1 MSEYLLHE
9 LAGLGDWKQIE
20 VLFRINAVKD
30 VNLQDDDFEGQTSLH
45 WAVRKGNIIKC
56 SNVLYYKPQGLGC
69 LGISGISLKIACGF

>member
-30 VNLQDDDFEGQTSLH
+30 VNLQDDDFEGQTSSH
-45 WAVRKGNIIKC
+45 WAVRKGDIMLRTPG
-56 SNVLYYKPQGLGC
+56 ST
-69 LGISGISLKIACGF
+69 